1 MAKNSQVFYY
11 ITSYNPLFGLNRQTG
26 ELYIKYDTKYMFSN
40 NITKWLRFEA
50 KSIDNGPKLDFND
63 YLLENQTKVFKQQQN
78 FDTTMISVRL
88 NARGLNLIKT
98 TINVKEL
105 DYLVVVMM
113 MINSEDYNLNLKLSR
128 LNGLNLIKYSLN
140 RLNSSI
146 YELNCELLQNR
157 DDHDNDTMITIL
169 KIEICLTSNEL
180 CVD

>member
-1 MAKNSQVFYY
+1 M
-11 ITSYNPLFGLNRQTG
+11 
-26 ELYIKYDTKYMFSN
+26 
-40 NITKWLRFEA
+40 
-50 KSIDNGPKLDFND
+50 
-63 YLLENQTKVFKQQQN
+63 FKQQQN

-105 DYLVVVMM
+105 DDLVVVMM
-113 MINSEDYNLNLKLSR
+113 MINSEDYNLNLKLSQ

-140 RLNSSI
+140 RLNSTI
-146 YELNCELLQNR
+146 YELNYELIQNR
-157 DDHDNDTMITIL
+157 DDDDTMIIIL